1 MKTNKGRMIVMNVDG
16 DVMDRLMEFLNDECG
31 VELMTP
37 PNDESGIIFTEREN
51 YSSEYGRPIPKSIAS
66 LKSYDDDDI
75 DSRISD
81 LLTEIGIPV
90 HVLGYGYLRY
100 ALQITIEDISIINS
114 ITKALYPTIAQ
125 QFGTTPSRVERAIRH
140 AIEIAFDRGNTDT
153 LYSLFGYSINF
164 DKGKPTNSEFVATL
178 ADRLRL
184 KLKHA

>member
-31 VELMTP
+31 VELVMP
-37 PNDESGIIFTEREN
+37 SNEEGVIFTERED
-51 YSSEYGRPIPKSIAS
+51 YREYNRPIPKSIAS

-153 LYSLFGYSINF
+153 LYSLFGYSINS

>member
-31 VELMTP
+31 IELAIP
-37 PNDESGIIFTEREN
+37 SNEEGVIFTERED
-51 YSSEYGRPIPKSIAS
+51 YRGYTRPIPKSIAS